1 MSKNSATNN
10 AKKNRRGLKSP
21 RTIGAIVVAASI
33 VLIAVWLKVVRGGE
47 DPMSSLAT
55 FVAKR
60 GPLTISVLESGTIK
74 SREQIIIK
82 NECEG
87 RSQIIRLVPEGTRV
101 KKGDLLFELDAS
113 QTEDERIDQEIDVQN
128 TYAAFID
135 ANETLAVVKNQV
147 ESDLEL
153 AKLTLEF
160 AKQDLEQYIDGL
172 YPNDVNAAEGR
183 IIMAEEELMH
193 AQQTLEWSERLYE
206 EKYIPETDLLRDKLT
221 KSRSNLDLKLRRS
234 DLELLQKFTY
244 QRNIAQLESDVH
256 QAEMALY
263 RAQRKARADVVQ
275 AEAGLKAKTLE
286 YARQEDKLKK
296 LEDQL
301 TKAKV
306 YAPADGLVI
315 YATSAQRGGPF
326 RGRREPLEEGTEV
339 HEREEIIY
347 LPTADSA
354 MAEVSVHESS
364 LEKVRLG
371 LPAIITVDA
380 LQGKKFLG
388 HVARIAPL
396 PDARSMWMNPDLKV
410 YDTDIYLEDN
420 DSALRTGMSCKAEII
435 IEQYE
440 DAVYIPIQA
449 VMRVR
454 GKPTVHIVKEK
465 AIEPREVEIGLDNN
479 RMVRI
484 ISGLQEGEVV
494 LLTPPLK
501 SGTIESESEDIITE
515 IPDSMVASDSVE
527 ERVSQRLEEIN
538 GADLDMRDIPTGG
551 FTNEQLQRAGRP
563 EGPGREGRGA
573 RQGQRS
579 REGFPELSDEQRERM
594 RQRFQNMSPEER
606 QRLQNMSPEERRRM
620 RQQLQSTAPEG
631 RERSRQQDLSD
642 DGQDSERNR

>member
-1 MSKNSATNN
+1 MSKNN
-10 AKKNRRGLKSP
+10 AKNSRRRLKSP
-21 RTIGAIVVAASI
+21 RTIGAIVAVALI
-33 VLIAVWLKVVRGGE
+33 VIIAVWLKVVRGGE

-87 RSQIIRLVPEGTRV
+87 RSQIIRLVPEGARV

-113 QTEDERIDQEIDVQN
+113 QTEDEKIEQQIRVQN
-128 TYAAFID
+128 AYAAFID
-135 ANETLAVVKNQV
+135 ANETLAVVKNQT
-147 ESDLEL
+147 ESDLDV

-160 AKQDLEQYIDGL
+160 AEQDLDQYLVGQFPIEET
-172 YPNDVNAAEGR
+172 AAEND
-183 IIMAEEELMH
+183 ITLSQEELTR
-193 AQQTLEWSERLYE
+193 AQQTLVWSERLYE
-206 EKYIPETDLLRDKLT
+206 EKYIPDTELQADKLAVT
-221 KSRSNLDLKLRRS
+221 RSKNKLELNVNNLKLLK
-234 DLELLQKFTY
+234 DFTY
-244 QRNIAQLESDVH
+244 KRNIKQLESDVH

-263 RAQRKARADVVQ
+263 RAQRKAKADVVQ
-275 AEAGLKAKTLE
+275 AEAGLKAKELE
-286 YARQEDKLKK
+286 YASQTDKLQK

-301 TKAKV
+301 TKATV

-347 LPTADSA
+347 LPTADSS
-354 MAEVSVHESS
+354 MAEASVHESS
-364 LEKVRLG
+364 LEKVRVG

-388 HVARIAPL
+388 RLARIAPL

-440 DAVYIPIQA
+440 DAVYVPVQA

-454 GKPTVHIVKEK
+454 GKPTIHIVSEK

-515 IPDSMVASDSVE
+515 IPDSVVASDSVE
-527 ERVSQRLEEIN
+527 QRVSQRLEEIN
-538 GADLDMRDIPTGG
+538 GTDVNTRNIPTGD
-551 FTNEQLQRAGRP
+551 FADERPQRAGRP

-573 RQGQRS
+573 GQGQRN
-579 REGFPELSDEQRERM
+579 REGSPELSAEQRERM

-606 QRLQNMSPEERRRM
+606 QRLQNMSPEERRKM
-620 RQQLQSTAPEG
+620 RQQLQSTAPAG
-631 RERSRQQDLSD
+631 RARSGQ
-642 DGQDSERNR
+642 QDSEGNR